1 MMMSSTSPILSLHGI
16 HKQYPGV
23 KALDDVDFTLEA
35 GEVHVLFG
43 ENGAGKSTLISIIS
57 GANRATDGEI
67 RFRNQPV
74 NFKSVFDARSNGISA
89 VFQEFSLVDT
99 LSIAQNLFLG
109 EEPLKSGFLDTS
121 SLQQK
126 AKSLLKRMGFDL
138 DPDVLVG
145 ELSRAE
151 KQMVEIAKA
160 LRGELSVLILDEPTA
175 SLTNKETEQLFDL
188 IAQIKQQGVGII
200 YISHRM
206 AEIRQIADRITVLR
220 DGRHIGTKACEEV
233 EEQELITM
241 MTGRVVDQIYPDIPF
256 SPRETVLEV
265 REMST
270 RDGNLNTLSFHARA
284 GEVVGFAGLVGCG
297 KSEALR
303 ACFGLEPVSSGF
315 VVFQGENVTN
325 LSTRAMLDRGFFYN
339 SRDRKAEGLV
349 MIRSCRENMS
359 LAAIRTPQFSSS
371 TGALS
376 IAHEQAQTEHLAT
389 KLKLYPNKTERDVGQ
404 FSGGNQQKVLLAKCL
419 TRDVSLYVFDEP
431 TVGVDVGTRA
441 EIYRFIA
448 SLCEQGAA
456 VVIISSD
463 LPEVVHL
470 SHRLYIMREGKIE
483 AHLQGDEITEP
494 NALSHF
500 FESMPSQNEELL
512 HEH

>member
-1 MMMSSTSPILSLHGI
+1 MMGSSILSLHGI
-16 HKQYPGV
+16 QKQYPGV
-23 KALDDVDFTLEA
+23 LALDGVDFTLA
-35 GEVHVLFG
+35 SGEVHVLFG
-43 ENGAGKSTLISIIS
+43 ENGAGKSTLISIVS
-57 GANRATDGEI
+57 GANQPTTGEM
-67 RFRNQPV
+67 RFRDKRV
-74 NFKSVFDARSNGISA
+74 RFKSVYDARQKGISA

-99 LSIAQNLFLG
+99 LSVAQNLFLG
-109 EEPLKSGFLDTS
+109 EEPLVGRFLDNTS
-121 SLQQK
+121 LYAQAQT
-126 AKSLLKRMGFDL
+126 LLDKMGFAL
-138 DPDVLVG
+138 DAHMPVS

-175 SLTNKETEQLFDL
+175 SLTHQETDQLFSLIEQLKAD
-188 IAQIKQQGVGII
+188 GVGII

-206 AEIRQIADRITVLR
+206 GEIRQIADRITVLR
-220 DGRHIGTKACEEV
+220 DGKYIGTRDV
-233 EEQELITM
+233 EAVSEQDLITM
-241 MTGRVVDQIYPDIPF
+241 MTGRQIENVYPHVPF
-256 SPRETVLEV
+256 LPKKTVLDV
-265 REMST
+265 KT
-270 RDGNLNTLSFHARA
+270 LTTANGTIHNLSFHVRS
-284 GEVVGFAGLVGCG
+284 GEIVGFAGLVGCG

-303 ACFGLEPVSSGF
+303 ACFGAERVSTGC
-315 VVFQGENVTN
+315 VVFNGENVTGF
-325 LSTRAMLDRGFFYN
+325 TVKEMLNRGFFYN

-349 MIRSCRENMS
+349 LNRSCRENISLPALSVQPLSQRSGALNLAHEREQTQS
-359 LAAIRTPQFSSS
+359 LATR
-371 TGALS
+371 
-376 IAHEQAQTEHLAT
+376 
-389 KLKLYPNKTERDVGQ
+389 LKLYPMQTERDVGQ

-470 SHRLYIMREGKIE
+470 SHRLYVMREGE
-483 AHLQGDEITEP
+483 VAAHLQGTDITEA

-500 FESMPSQNEELL
+500 FESMEYENEQ
-512 HEH
+512 

>member
-1 MMMSSTSPILSLHGI
+1 MMVGSNPILSMHGI

-57 GANRATDGEI
+57 GANQRTAGEM
-67 RFRNQPV
+67 RFHNEDV
-74 NFKSVFDARSNGISA
+74 HFKNVFDARQKGISA

-99 LSIAQNLFLG
+99 LTVAQNLFLG
-109 EEPLKSGFLDTS
+109 EEPMKSGMLDNQTLQYKAQELLDT
-121 SLQQK
+121 
-126 AKSLLKRMGFDL
+126 MGFQLNPDL
-138 DPDVLVG
+138 SVG

-160 LRGELSVLILDEPTA
+160 LRGELAVLILDEPTA
-175 SLTNKETEQLFDL
+175 SLTHQETEQLFKL
-188 IAQIKQQGVGII
+188 VEQIKQQGVGII

-206 AEIRQIADRITVLR
+206 AEIRRIADRITVLR
-220 DGRHIGTKACEEV
+220 DGRYIGTKACEQVDEK
-233 EEQELITM
+233 ELITM
-241 MTGRVVDQIYPDIPF
+241 MTGRVMDQVYPEIPF
-256 SPRETVLEV
+256 TPQSTVLEV
-265 REMST
+265 QNLSS
-270 RDGNLNTLSFHARA
+270 RDNAIQDLSFYARE
-284 GEVVGFAGLVGCG
+284 GEIIGFAGLVGCG
-297 KSEALR
+297 KSETLR
-303 ACFGLEPVSSGF
+303 ACFGLEPIQSGKVIF
-315 VVFQGENVTN
+315 HGENVTS
-325 LSTRAMLDRGFFYN
+325 LSTREMLDRGFFYN

-349 MIRSCRENMS
+349 MIRSCRENIS
-359 LAAIRTPQFSSS
+359 LAAINTPSYSGA

-376 IAHEQAQTEHLAT
+376 LNHERQQTSKLAD
-389 KLKLYPNKTERDVGQ
+389 KLKLYPMQTERDVGQ

-463 LPEVVHL
+463 LPEVVNL
-470 SHRLYIMREGKIE
+470 SHRLYIMRHGRIE
-483 AHLQGDEITEP
+483 AHLQGDDITEP
-494 NALSHF
+494 NALAHF
-500 FESMPSQNEELL
+500 FESMESQNEALNNEQ
-512 HEH
+512 

>member
-1 MMMSSTSPILSLHGI
+1 MIGSNPILSMRGI

-23 KALDDVDFTLEA
+23 KALDNVDFTLEA

-57 GANRATDGEI
+57 GANQRTAGEMQ
-67 RFRNQPV
+67 FHNEEV
-74 NFKSVFDARSNGISA
+74 YFKNVFDARQKGISA

-99 LSIAQNLFLG
+99 LTVAQNLFLG
-109 EEPLKSGFLDTS
+109 EEPMKSGLLDNQTLQYKAQALLDT
-121 SLQQK
+121 
-126 AKSLLKRMGFDL
+126 MGFQL
-138 DPDVLVG
+138 NPNSPVG

-160 LRGELSVLILDEPTA
+160 LRGELAVLILDEPTA
-175 SLTNKETEQLFDL
+175 SLTHQETEQLFRL
-188 IAQIKQQGVGII
+188 VEQIKQQGVGII

-206 AEIRQIADRITVLR
+206 AEIRRIADRITVLR
-220 DGRHIGTKACEEV
+220 DGRYVGTKACEQVDEK
-233 EEQELITM
+233 ELITM
-241 MTGRVVDQIYPDIPF
+241 MTGRVMDQVYPDIPY
-256 SPRETVLEV
+256 SPQNTILEV
-265 REMST
+265 Q
-270 RDGNLNTLSFHARA
+270 NLSSRNNAIQDLSFYARE
-284 GEVVGFAGLVGCG
+284 GEVIGFAGLVGCG

-303 ACFGLEPVSSGF
+303 ACFGLEPIQSGK
-315 VVFQGENVTN
+315 VIFQGDNVTR
-325 LSTRAMLDRGFFYN
+325 LSTRDMLDRGFFYN

-349 MIRSCRENMS
+349 MIRSCRENIS
-359 LAAIRTPQFSSS
+359 LAAIHTPSYSGT

-376 IAHEQAQTEHLAT
+376 LNHERQQASTLAD
-389 KLKLYPNKTERDVGQ
+389 KLKLYPMQIERDVGQ

-463 LPEVVHL
+463 LPEVVNL
-470 SHRLYIMREGKIE
+470 SHRLYIMRQGRIE
-483 AHLQGDEITEP
+483 AHLQGEDITEA
-494 NALSHF
+494 NALAHF
-500 FESMPSQNEELL
+500 FESMESHNEALCNEQ
-512 HEH
+512 